1 MYRCVQLSEKLCRWR
16 DTPPVGMRATGAAS
30 SFGAAASFG
39 TVTASSIVPSFDDR
53 SDTTPSKRKYISPA
67 ASHQWRRAYSV
78 AIVLLL
84 MALGGVLVSGR
95 WRTLLFD
102 ILSTVRGLGA
112 AGIPLLIVCEMLFF
126 LALLPISPIHLGIGV
141 LYGFWPGLG
150 LSWLAYTV
158 GCVPPFLLAKTPLV
172 LRACSRLRHSE
183 VIEGVMGAL
192 EQEPFKIIICL
203 RLSPLL
209 PSPLNSYLLGFTA
222 VPVHVYASA
231 SAVGCLPNVAA
242 YVYLGSLLDSL
253 ADIAAGRSKPPGR
266 TSWALLAVG
275 LVATVAV
282 LVYVSRAATARVAAA
297 RLRKP
302 TDAVGCQG
310 PLVV

>member
-1 MYRCVQLSEKLCRWR
+1 MHR
-16 DTPPVGMRATGAAS
+16 DRLAEL
-30 SFGAAASFG
+30 
-39 TVTASSIVPSFDDR
+39 R
-53 SDTTPSKRKYISPA
+53 DTTPSKRKHVPAPA
-67 ASHQWRRAYSV
+67 ATWRRAYSV
-78 AIVLLL
+78 VLVLLL
-84 MALGGVLVSGR
+84 VALAGLLVSGH
-95 WRTLLFD
+95 RTALLLD

-112 AGIPLLIVCEMLFF
+112 AGVPLLIVCEALFF

-141 LYGFWPGLG
+141 LYGFWPGLA
-150 LSWLAYTV
+150 LSWLAYTI
-158 GCVPPFLLAKTPLV
+158 GCVPPFLLAKTPCV
-172 LRACSRLRHSE
+172 LRVCSRLRHSE

-192 EQEPFKIIICL
+192 EQEPFKLIVCL

-222 VPVHVYASA
+222 LPLHTYIAA

-242 YVYLGSLLDSL
+242 YVYLGSLLDNL
-253 ADIAAGRSKPPGR
+253 ADIAAGRSEPPGL
-266 TSWALLAVG
+266 TSWVLLAVG

-302 TDAVGCQG
+302 ADAVGS
-310 PLVV
+310 VV